1 MSRTQKIFMLLAI
14 MLGLTAVLA
23 IIISSY
29 QASQANGFPFMPRE
43 LRQYSGDFELY
54 YMVRTVLS
62 TVNIVLTT
70 VLIFNYASIYH
81 KTRSE
86 FTLGL
91 LLFAVMLL
99 IKDITL
105 SPFVIALGGFSVFGL
120 GPFAFLPD
128 LFEMSALWVL
138 FYLSVK
144 Y

>member
-1 MSRTQKIFMLLAI
+1 MSRTQKILILLAI

-29 QASQANGFPFMPRE
+29 QTSQANGFPFISRPFR
-43 LRQYSGDFELY
+43 YNAGDFELY

-70 VLIFNYASIYH
+70 VLIFNYASIYS
-81 KTRSE
+81 KTKSE

-91 LLFAVMLL
+91 MLFAFMLL

-105 SPFVIALGGFSVFGL
+105 SPFVIALGGFGIFGL

-128 LFEMSALWVL
+128 LFEMSALLVL

>member
-1 MSRTQKIFMLLAI
+1 MSRTQKILILLAV
-14 MLGLTAVLA
+14 MLGLTALLA

-29 QASQANGFPFMPRE
+29 QTSQGNGFPFLPRE
-43 LRQYSGDFELY
+43 LRYTSGDFEFY

-62 TVNIVLTT
+62 TVNIVLTA
-70 VLIFNYASIYH
+70 VLIFNYASIYS
-81 KTRSE
+81 KTKSE

-91 LLFAVMLL
+91 MLFAFMLL

-105 SPFVIALGGFSVFGL
+105 SPFVIALGGFGIFGL

-128 LFEMSALWVL
+128 LFEMSALLVL

>member
-1 MSRTQKIFMLLAI
+1 MSRTQKILILLAI

-29 QASQANGFPFMPRE
+29 QTSQANHFPFMPRE
-43 LRQYSGDFELY
+43 LRSPPGDFEFY

-62 TVNIVLTT
+62 TVNIVLTA
-70 VLIFNYASIYH
+70 VLIFNYASIYS

-91 LLFAVMLL
+91 LLFALMLL

-105 SPFVIALGGFSVFGL
+105 SPFVIALGGFGIFGL

-128 LFEMSALWVL
+128 LFEMSALLVL

>member
-1 MSRTQKIFMLLAI
+1 MNRTQKILILLAI

-29 QASQANGFPFMPRE
+29 QTSQANGFPFMPRE
-43 LRQYSGDFELY
+43 FRYPSGDFEFY

-62 TVNIVLTT
+62 TVNIVLTA
-70 VLIFNYASIYH
+70 VLIFNYASIYS
-81 KTRSE
+81 KTKSE

-91 LLFAVMLL
+91 MLFAFMLL

-105 SPFVIALGGFSVFGL
+105 SPFVIALGGFGIFGL

-128 LFEMSALWVL
+128 LFEMSALLVL